1 MNMKRDETPRDIPR
15 DTPHHQ
21 MNNNNNRC
29 RLHRH
34 QDEGEHSGTT
44 TVTAV
49 LRHWHSYCT
58 SVKKVHQAL
67 LPR

>member
-21 MNNNNNRC
+21 KNNNNNRC

-34 QDEGEHSGTT
+34 QDEGPREQQQLQPYFAIGIL
-44 TVTAV
+44 TA
-49 LRHWHSYCT
+49 
-58 SVKKVHQAL
+58 
-67 LPR
+67 LP